1 MGSPLIIAHR
11 GYSVHALENSLEAFH
26 LALTVPVDM
35 IEFDVRM
42 SADRV
47 LYVMHD
53 KQTGRTA
60 DRDMD
65 IERFSS
71 KDLGGVRLRNGE
83 KIPLLEDALAMT
95 SGKAGVNIEIKSA
108 GAGAVLSRHLSR
120 SPYRGALMISSFREA
135 EVLAVRAVLPGL
147 QFAVI
152 YDTFSPR
159 LIPDYKRK
167 GYSTISLRKNTVSE
181 ALVKACHALGLL
193 IFVWT
198 VDQEDEMKRCI
209 DWEIDGIYTNDPG
222 LLKELIGKGRAAGF

>member
-11 GYSVHALENSLEAFH
+11 GYSSHALENSLEAFH

-35 IEFDVRM
+35 IEFDIRM

-60 DRDMD
+60 DRDVD
-65 IERFSS
+65 IEGLSS
-71 KDLGGVRLRNGE
+71 KELAGIRLRNGE
-83 KIPLLEDALAMT
+83 RIPLLEDVLAMT

-108 GAGAVLSRHLSR
+108 GAGTALARYLSR
-120 SPYRGALMISSFREA
+120 SPYRGALMISSFQEA
-135 EVLAVRAVLPGL
+135 EVLAVRTVLPGL
-147 QFAVI
+147 QFALI
-152 YDTFSPR
+152 YDTFSMR
-159 LIPDYKRK
+159 LIPEYRHK
-167 GYSTISLRKNTVSE
+167 GYSTISLRKNTVTE
-181 ALVKACHALGLL
+181 PLVKACHARGLL

-209 DWEIDGIYTNDPG
+209 DWEIDGIYTNNPG
-222 LLKELIGKGRAAGF
+222 LLKELVGQGRTSGF